1 MCNLTHRI
9 GRKSKA
15 TIRNNEDQIPSNS
28 IPRTNNLIHYK
39 MSQKNT
45 THLLDFAAFYR
56 SKFEP
61 NCCSKCQ
68 IFPSPPTIQRPPSI
82 RHQRVITY

>member
-1 MCNLTHRI
+1 MYNLRHRI

-15 TIRNNEDQIPSNS
+15 TIRNNEGQIPSNS
-28 IPRTNNLIHYK
+28 IPRTNNQIHYK

-45 THLLDFAAFYR
+45 PHLLDFVAFYR
-56 SKFEP
+56 SKFEY
-61 NCCSKCQ
+61 
-68 IFPSPPTIQRPPSI
+68 QRPPSI